1 MKQIKRAIG
10 ESMRI
15 SDEVMT
21 HAGRFHADD
30 VFSAALLKI
39 VKPEV
44 KVKRVMHVPEDFD
57 GIAFD
62 IGGGRYDHHQ
72 KGAEVR
78 ESGYAYAAFGLL
90 WRDLGPKLVGRE
102 MAEKF
107 DKRFVEPLDI
117 NDTTG
122 AYHPLARVI
131 GNMNPIWDEEADID
145 VCFERAVALAK
156 VILEDEFRVIAGIQR
171 ANHIVEEALEKNSN
185 HGVLILDRGLPW
197 KEPVVAHKDIDYVVY
212 PSERGGY
219 NGQVVERREAD
230 GEEATGLYFP
240 EQWAGESAENLRK
253 MTGVE
258 DFNFCHAGRFLISA
272 STLESALKL
281 CEMSKKIAKEEENAS
296 DTEIETKR

>member
-1 MKQIKRAIG
+1 MTQIKRAIG

-57 GIAFD
+57 GIAFN

-107 DKRFVEPLDI
+107 DK
-117 NDTTG
+117 
-122 AYHPLARVI
+122 
-131 GNMNPIWDEEADID
+131 
-145 VCFERAVALAK
+145 
-156 VILEDEFRVIAGIQR
+156 
-171 ANHIVEEALEKNSN
+171 
-185 HGVLILDRGLPW
+185 
-197 KEPVVAHKDIDYVVY
+197 
-212 PSERGGY
+212 
-219 NGQVVERREAD
+219 
-230 GEEATGLYFP
+230 
-240 EQWAGESAENLRK
+240 
-253 MTGVE
+253 
-258 DFNFCHAGRFLISA
+258 
-272 STLESALKL
+272 
-281 CEMSKKIAKEEENAS
+281 
-296 DTEIETKR
+296 